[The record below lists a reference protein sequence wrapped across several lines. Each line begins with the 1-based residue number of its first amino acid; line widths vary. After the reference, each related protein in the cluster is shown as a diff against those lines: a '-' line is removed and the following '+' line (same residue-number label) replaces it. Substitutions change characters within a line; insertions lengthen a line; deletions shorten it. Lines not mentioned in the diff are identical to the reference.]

1 MSFPVPRF
9 EWAVVIPG
17 EPYTGPRYFEQE
29 VDARRVFEAQPISKS
44 WYATLYRRE
53 GDMFVEAENR
63 KGKPTWQDIL
73 S

>member
-17 EPYTGPRYFEQE
+17 EPYTGPKFFERE
-29 VDARRVFEAQPISKS
+29 ADARQLFEAQPIVLA
-44 WYATLYRRE
+44 WFATLYRRE
-53 GDMFVEAENR
+53 GDMFVPVENR